1 MLLHM
6 HIKNIALIDDIQID
20 FYDGLNILTGE
31 TGAGKSII
39 IGSLAIGLG
48 DKFNKDLLRDVSKDG
63 IVELLFSIDDN
74 TADKLSKLDIDT
86 PDGELLITRQL
97 GAAGRCIT
105 KINDNT
111 VTTAKL
117 KEVAGVIIDLH
128 AQHEQQSLK
137 HASKHLEILD
147 GFGAENISIIK
158 EQLQKI
164 YYQYKEQKDI
174 LEKEK
179 IDDVEKN
186 KKLDFLNFQI
196 DEIEKATLKPDEE
209 QILEAQFN
217 KMNNAKE
224 ITAIASEVYEIT
236 GYNSEK
242 SAGEG
247 IGHALVQLKRA
258 YELDPDL
265 SSNYDLLCDID
276 GMLNDFNRELSCYM
290 EEMEFDR
297 ESFDATEK
305 RLDLIRG
312 LEAKYGNTIEDVLNT
327 LQECKEQRDKLADY
341 DVYIENLEKTV
352 KDLEKQVIELSDKLT
367 KVRKKYAKELC
378 DVIIAALKELNF
390 LDVKFDMEFNK
401 LDNYTSNGNDEAHFM
416 ISTNVGERMKPLYEV
431 ASGGELSRV
440 MLAIKAC
447 LANKDDTPTLIFDE
461 IDVGISGITAQRVG
475 EKMSIIAGNHQVIC
489 ITHLPQIAALADSH
503 FVIEKVVHN
512 GKTNTVIRKLSETDS
527 VNELARLIGGASI
540 TDATLASANEM
551 REMAQKI
558 KSK

>member
-1 MLLHM
+1 
-6 HIKNIALIDDIQID
+6 
-20 FYDGLNILTGE
+20 
-31 TGAGKSII
+31 
-39 IGSLAIGLG
+39 
-48 DKFNKDLLRDVSKDG
+48 
-63 IVELLFSIDDN
+63 
-74 TADKLSKLDIDT
+74 
-86 PDGELLITRQL
+86 
-97 GAAGRCIT
+97 
-105 KINDNT
+105 
-111 VTTAKL
+111 
-117 KEVAGVIIDLH
+117 
-128 AQHEQQSLK
+128 
-137 HASKHLEILD
+137 
-147 GFGAENISIIK
+147 
-158 EQLQKI
+158 
-164 YYQYKEQKDI
+164 
-174 LEKEK
+174 
-179 IDDVEKN
+179 
-186 KKLDFLNFQI
+186 
-196 DEIEKATLKPDEE
+196 
-209 QILEAQFN
+209 
-217 KMNNAKE
+217 MNNAKE

-390 LDVKFDMEFNK
+390 LGVKFDMEFNK

-416 ISTNVGERMKPLYEV
+416 ISTNVGERMKT
-431 ASGGELSRV
+431 
-440 MLAIKAC
+440 I
-447 LANKDDTPTLIFDE
+447 
-461 IDVGISGITAQRVG
+461 
-475 EKMSIIAGNHQVIC
+475 
-489 ITHLPQIAALADSH
+489 
-503 FVIEKVVHN
+503 
-512 GKTNTVIRKLSETDS
+512 
-527 VNELARLIGGASI
+527 
-540 TDATLASANEM
+540 
-551 REMAQKI
+551 
-558 KSK
+558 